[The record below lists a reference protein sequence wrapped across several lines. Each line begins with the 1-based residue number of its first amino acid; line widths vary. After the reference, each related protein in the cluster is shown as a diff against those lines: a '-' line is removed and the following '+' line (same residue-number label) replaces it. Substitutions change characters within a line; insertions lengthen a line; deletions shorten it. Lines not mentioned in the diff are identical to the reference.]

1 MTHAVFCLVDANN
14 FLIYSEPVPP
24 VGQIRI
30 DAAVSLEMEDGFAY
44 RPGLFSLIKVGHEA
58 RSKLLKQG
66 VNVDALTQ
74 ALKAA
79 RATCKLPV
87 EEQAYAVAIRNLR
100 HAIRAFDGQVP
111 EAALSDLNSINLGK
125 W

>member
-1 MTHAVFCLVDANN
+1 
-14 FLIYSEPVPP
+14 
-24 VGQIRI
+24 
-30 DAAVSLEMEDGFAY
+30 VSLEMENGFAC

-58 RSKLLKQG
+58 RGKLLKKG

-74 ALKAA
+74 ALKVA

-87 EEQAYAVAIRNLR
+87 EEKTYAVAIRNLR
-100 HAIRAFDGQVP
+100 HAIRAFDGQVA
-111 EAALSDLNSINLGK
+111 EASLPDLNSLNLGQ